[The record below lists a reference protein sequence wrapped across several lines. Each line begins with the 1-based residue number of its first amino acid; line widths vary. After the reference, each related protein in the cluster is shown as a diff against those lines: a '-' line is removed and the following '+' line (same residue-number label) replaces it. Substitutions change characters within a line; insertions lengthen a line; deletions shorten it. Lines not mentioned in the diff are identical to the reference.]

1 MAKKKNI
8 IKKIKFPLG
17 CVCGRYNMI
26 KCALGGL
33 STVEKHMQL
42 VPLLFICCPCHSNI
56 PSLPLHLCNSS
67 SIPLASRVIIDGEHV
82 FILLTNPNRNPANMK
97 LSIKLALLSTF
108 VHRLKELHTKCSLLP
123 WTSKS
128 FFFFFNL
135 YEDKASCS
143 PPASTLKAV
152 SVYCRATRSQQT
164 TCRTNSMFVWDNAG
178 QVSLKLLYNV
188 LLV

>member
-26 KCALGGL
+26 KYALGGL

-128 FFFFFNL
+128 FFFFF
-135 YEDKASCS
+135 
-143 PPASTLKAV
+143 
-152 SVYCRATRSQQT
+152 
-164 TCRTNSMFVWDNAG
+164 F
-178 QVSLKLLYNV
+178 
-188 LLV
+188 